1 MSETIMELAR
11 SLCGAEEGDTLLAAL
26 CGAAETAWRA
36 RLRDGVTAEACG
48 EAFLCAA
55 AMTAAADY
63 WTGQCG
69 VESFTAGELSIRR
82 SGGGGAAALRQAAE
96 RLMEPYTVERGFAF
110 QGVRG

>member
-11 SLCGAEEGDTLLAAL
+11 SLCGAEEGDALLTAL

-36 RLRDGVTAEACG
+36 RLRGGVTAEACG

-63 WTGQCG
+63 WAGQCG
-69 VESFTAGELSIRR
+69 VESFMAGELSVKH
-82 SGGGGAAALRQAAE
+82 GGEGTAALRQAAE

>member
-11 SLCGAEEGDTLLAAL
+11 SLCGTEEGDALLTAL

-63 WTGQCG
+63 WAGQCG
-69 VESFTAGELSIRR
+69 VESFTAGELSVKC
-82 SGGGGAAALRQAAE
+82 GGGEGAAALRQAAE
-96 RLMEPYTVERGFAF
+96 RLMEPYTVERGIAF
-110 QGVRG
+110 RGVRG